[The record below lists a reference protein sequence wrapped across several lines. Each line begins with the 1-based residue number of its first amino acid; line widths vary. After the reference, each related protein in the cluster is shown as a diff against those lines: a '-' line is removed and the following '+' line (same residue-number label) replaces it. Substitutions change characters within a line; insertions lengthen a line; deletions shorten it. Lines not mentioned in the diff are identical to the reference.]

1 MGQGVLVSARRNR
14 PRGEISL
21 LKAMEYRVQ
30 EVELAGLGLCFSSWP
45 WGTLE
50 GGWAS
55 RQALQEGSSRG
66 S

>member
-1 MGQGVLVSARRNR
+1 M
-14 PRGEISL
+14 SL
-21 LKAMEYRVQ
+21 LKATEYRVQ

-50 GGWAS
+50 GGVVLVPW
-55 RQALQEGSSRG
+55 QPLQEGSSRG

>member
-1 MGQGVLVSARRNR
+1 MPQGVLVSARRNH
-14 PRGEISL
+14 PRGEMSL

-50 GGWAS
+50 DGMAPAGAPG
-55 RQALQEGSSRG
+55 RKL
-66 S
+66 